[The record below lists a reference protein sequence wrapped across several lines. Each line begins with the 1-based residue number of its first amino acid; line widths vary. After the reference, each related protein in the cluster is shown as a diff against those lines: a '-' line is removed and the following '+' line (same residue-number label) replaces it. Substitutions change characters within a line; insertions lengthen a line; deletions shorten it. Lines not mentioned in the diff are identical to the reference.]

1 MASNRF
7 LYLTPSPALLNYV
20 KKKET
25 ISPRIVIRRKWWH
38 NKNRIEQKLMAAK
51 EKGANSICAPLLTRR
66 TQQLTYGTVLDE
78 IELIIDIQAKY
89 HCVRLYH

>member
-1 MASNRF
+1 M
-7 LYLTPSPALLNYV
+7 V
-20 KKKET
+20 
-25 ISPRIVIRRKWWH
+25 
-38 NKNRIEQKLMAAK
+38 AK